1 MMAGT
6 SGKYFERCLLLMAS
20 GFTLS
25 EPINGFSSTGLAD
38 SIWTWPPI
46 RSVKAGPTPR

>member
-6 SGKYFERCLLLMAS
+6 SGKYLERCLLLMAS

-25 EPINGFSSTGLAD
+25 EPINGFSSTGLAGQHLD
-38 SIWTWPPI
+38 LAGDQI
-46 RSVKAGPTPR
+46 R